1 MISENLEVTLHRA
14 FDNARAGR
22 QVLIGV
28 ENLLLELLDDPDA
41 RPVLLAVAANIVE
54 MRKSL
59 SAHIAVES
67 PPLEGKDDVDT
78 QPTLGFQ
85 RVVQRSIMHVQ
96 SMVGGD
102 KTKLVTGANILVAIF
117 GEKDSKAVEVLHE
130 QGITRLD
137 TVNFVVHGIKK
148 EISNETA
155 EETLTELASDL
166 KSAWISMRGTN
177 EKSPPVATTK
187 GLRLFISYC
196 HTDTE
201 CLDRLLVHLKPLE
214 RQGLIDCWSDKKI
227 RAGDK
232 WRAKLSENLEFAAVA
247 ILMVSADFLASDFIV
262 NNELPPL
269 LLKAEA
275 NGIRILP
282 VILKPC
288 GFHRD
293 KILQSF
299 QAVNDPKA
307 PLLGL
312 APILQETLYDRVAEE
327 VHREIESR
335 RGRDL

>member
-1 MISENLEVTLHRA
+1 MISTNLEKTLHTA
-14 FDNARAGR
+14 FVNARLGR
-22 QVLIGV
+22 RALIGV
-28 ENLLLELLDDPDA
+28 EDILLELLDDPDA
-41 RPVLLAVAANIVE
+41 RPVLQAVAANIVE
-54 MRKSL
+54 LRKSL

-67 PPLEGKDDVDT
+67 PPLDGKDDVDT

-96 SMVGGD
+96 SQTGGVA
-102 KTKLVTGANILVAIF
+102 KLVTGANILLAIF

-137 TVNFVVHGIKK
+137 IVNFNVHGIKK
-148 EISNETA
+148 TISNETA
-155 EETLTELASDL
+155 EETLIELASDL
-166 KSAWISMRGTN
+166 KSAANIRTSIVGR
-177 EKSPPVATTK
+177 SPPVSTTK

-196 HTDTE
+196 HTDSV

-214 RQGLIDCWSDKKI
+214 RQGLVDCWSDKKI

-232 WRAKLSENLEFAAVA
+232 WRAKLSENLDFAAVA

-312 APILQETLYDRVAEE
+312 DPILQETLYDAVAEE
-327 VHREIESR
+327 VHREIETR
-335 RGRDL
+335 RVRDL